1 MKTYNDEIQRLQ
13 DCEIKILEKT
23 DEIDSTM
30 KNLEAKILK
39 KNSKQ
44 KDNELIKEKNKQ
56 TKQRIN

>member
-1 MKTYNDEIQRLQ
+1 MKTYDDEIERLQ
-13 DCEIKILEKT
+13 DCEISLLEKT

-44 KDNELIKEKNKQ
+44 KNNELIKEKNKQ
-56 TKQRIN
+56 TKQRNN